1 METLWFWL
9 VGFMLGTYVVL
20 DGLDLG
26 AGMLHLFVARSEDE
40 REQVLRSIG
49 PVWDGNEVWLLAS
62 GGALVLA
69 FPALYAKSFSGFYL
83 PLMMVLWLLMGRAL
97 GIEMRHYLT
106 DRLWNPF
113 WDVVFA
119 GSSFLLAL
127 FFGVALGNV
136 VRGVSLSADGKFFA
150 PLWTDF
156 QIGEQTGILD
166 WYTILVGLT
175 AVGALTFH
183 GALWLQWRTGQ
194 KVRRRVSKAIP
205 LLFLLLLVLWVGTIA
220 ASLAVQPVLKE
231 NFHARPWG
239 AVFPL
244 VALAA
249 VFTSL
254 FLHRRRMAGV
264 AFLTSALSL
273 YAMICSAAAG
283 LYPYVLPA
291 RIAQHGLTV
300 SQVASSPESLTL
312 ALYWWIP
319 GMILVGVYTYF
330 VYSKFLPARLAEVQ
344 EKR

>member
-9 VGFMLGTYVVL
+9 VGFMLATYVVL

-26 AGMLHLFVARSEDE
+26 AGILHLFVARSDAE
-40 REQVLRSIG
+40 RQQVLRTIG

-113 WDVVFA
+113 WDVIFA
-119 GSSFLLAL
+119 VSSFLLAL
-127 FFGVALGNV
+127 FFGVALGNI
-136 VRGVSLSADGKFFA
+136 VRGVSLSAEGKFFA

-156 QIGEQTGILD
+156 QIGEQTGVLD

-175 AVGALTFH
+175 AVVALTVH
-183 GALWLQWRTGQ
+183 GALWLQWRTGHE
-194 KVRRRVSKAIP
+194 VRRRVARAIP
-205 LLFLLLLVLWVGTIA
+205 GLFFLLLVLWIGTIG
-220 ASLAVQPVLKE
+220 ASIAVQPVLEE

-239 AVFPL
+239 AVFPRL
-244 VALAA
+244 SFAA
-249 VFTSL
+249 IFASL
-254 FLHRRRMAGV
+254 FLHKRQMAGP
-264 AFLTSALSL
+264 AFVSSALSL

-291 RIAQHGLTV
+291 RIARHGLTV
-300 SQVASSPESLTL
+300 SQVASAPESLTL

-319 GMILVGVYTYF
+319 GMILVAAYTFF
-330 VYSKFLPARLAEVQ
+330 VYSKFVPEGSA
-344 EKR
+344 